1 MALVQVLHDKHQRW
15 GQITA
20 LKWVNSQ
27 GDGTLLFIGT
37 ARGRLAV
44 YEWTSREVSTFIPLH
59 NALPYIVKESGQ
71 LLLNESI
78 FRENTPVEDLD
89 FHCTTQKLAVAST
102 LGEIRV
108 LKLDP
113 KGT

>member
-1 MALVQVLHDKHQRW
+1 MPHL
-15 GQITA
+15 
-20 LKWVNSQ
+20 
-27 GDGTLLFIGT
+27 
-37 ARGRLAV
+37 
-44 YEWTSREVSTFIPLH
+44 
-59 NALPYIVKESGQ
+59 VKESGQ

-89 FHCTTQKLAVAST
+89 FNCATQKLAVAST